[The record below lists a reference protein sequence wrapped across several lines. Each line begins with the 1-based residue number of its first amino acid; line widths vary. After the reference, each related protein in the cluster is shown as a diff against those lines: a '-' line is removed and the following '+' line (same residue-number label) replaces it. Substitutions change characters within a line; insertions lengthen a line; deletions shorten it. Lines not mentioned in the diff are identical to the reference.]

1 MAKDQGGLSASALI
15 AVNVIDV
22 NDNEPVFLPTDY
34 SAKLSWNTETDSW
47 DHGLSS
53 PILSVRATDADDK
66 GPNSD
71 ITYEIVDG
79 NDKGLFSLNPKS
91 GKLQLTG
98 RLVYSIF
105 LLFNLIYYFS
115 LGSFC
120 LKCRHLILF
129 QVPYARTSEITG

>member
-15 AVNVIDV
+15 GVNIIDV

-47 DHGLSS
+47 DHESSS

-66 GPNSD
+66 GPNSE

-79 NDKGLFSLNPKS
+79 NDEGLFSLNQQS
-91 GKLQLTG
+91 GILQLTG

-105 LLFNLIYYFS
+105 LLLSGNNI
-115 LGSFC
+115 
-120 LKCRHLILF
+120 
-129 QVPYARTSEITG
+129 